1 VVQHSEKLG
10 GLKSVLERDFD
21 KMVKDGVMTASF
33 NQQNRAKRGDVIE
46 KYGKRE
52 GITRWSFIAG
62 VDDFE
67 CLVSSLNPRGQ
78 RERVLREA
86 LQLDFRHLRKGVEKC
101 PFKEENIV
109 PKKIPKSKSSKQQA
123 VDKSRYENTEDF
135 VEANLRDQILD
146 LEDRLWQGGLG
157 AIKVEDR
164 VAWRTKI
171 ENGIYSH
178 LEKTVETENKEVSV
192 KTDVNDMNKNDDNV
206 ETNGDVPMTEEKDI
220 PLVNGVT
227 DKPLEE
233 AEETEIKE
241 EKANIKT
248 RDSKMAVLTNGDVEE
263 SEVDTEP
270 ELVKVEESKA
280 VFPADI
286 KPSEQTGFK
295 AIPPH
300 LKLDFSSNRTSF
312 SPPESRTGT
321 PVISL
326 APTFEQINPAAKEL
340 ALALLKVR
348 IDFFDFE

>member
-1 VVQHSEKLG
+1 
-10 GLKSVLERDFD
+10 
-21 KMVKDGVMTASF
+21 
-33 NQQNRAKRGDVIE
+33 
-46 KYGKRE
+46 
-52 GITRWSFIAG
+52 
-62 VDDFE
+62 
-67 CLVSSLNPRGQ
+67 
-78 RERVLREA
+78 
-86 LQLDFRHLRKGVEKC
+86 
-101 PFKEENIV
+101 
-109 PKKIPKSKSSKQQA
+109 
-123 VDKSRYENTEDF
+123 
-135 VEANLRDQILD
+135 
-146 LEDRLWQGGLG
+146 
-157 AIKVEDR
+157 
-164 VAWRTKI
+164 
-171 ENGIYSH
+171 
-178 LEKTVETENKEVSV
+178 
-192 KTDVNDMNKNDDNV
+192 
-206 ETNGDVPMTEEKDI
+206 MTEEKDI